1 MATLIRQAFEAM
13 EALPSSTALRES
25 ITVYPILLTAHLLGM
40 CLFLGLV
47 VMMDLRLAGLGFRS
61 SSFSGLQKRLFPLQM
76 LGLAVTSAT
85 GLLLF
90 YSQPMRYYGRP
101 FFWLKIT
108 TMACAGVNAVVFH
121 RTTYRSV
128 DGWDDSAALPFNARI
143 AAFLSLA
150 LWSSVVVFG
159 RLTAYDWWTFT
170 P

>member
-1 MATLIRQAFEAM
+1 MATLIRRLFDAI

-25 ITVYPILLTAHLLGM
+25 IVVYPMLLTVHVIGM
-40 CLFLGLV
+40 CLFMGLV
-47 VMMDLRLAGLGFRS
+47 VMMDLRLAGFGFRS
-61 SSFSGLQKRLFPLQM
+61 STFSDLQKRLFPLQM
-76 LGLAVTSAT
+76 LGLFVSAST

-101 FFWLKIT
+101 FFWLKMT
-108 TMACAGVNAVVFH
+108 TMACAGVNALVFH

-128 DGWDDSAALPFNARI
+128 GRWDGAAILPVHARV
-143 AAFLSLA
+143 AAILSLA
-150 LWSSVVVFG
+150 LWSGVVVFG